1 MPRLALVA
9 PLLFS
14 CVCAAV
20 SVRAQDVANESPAHI
35 SVVDGAAL
43 LERDGRSE
51 SAPASMPLLAG
62 DRVRTQNGR
71 VEILFNEGSTLHLDT
86 NSVVDFQ
93 SDEVIRLLDGRVRL
107 NIVGGANRRVA
118 YRVDAPFAWIEVV
131 RTGEYR
137 ISVYGGAPAI
147 NDGREAEVELAVLR
161 GAADLV
167 NEDGRRSLGA
177 GERAFARAGAAPS
190 VQYVFNSASWDAFDR
205 WSEARRDSR
214 LGVAAEY
221 LPDEVQAYASTFNQ
235 YGSWQNEPTYGYVWY
250 PRARA
255 GWRPYYYGSW
265 TTLRPWGWTWIG
277 SDPWA
282 WPTHHYGRWG
292 FSTGG
297 WFWIPGR
304 TWGPAWVSWAYAPG
318 YVSWCP
324 LGWNNRAVFGFNVG
338 GYGGYRYNHWNGW
351 TVVPHRG
358 FGRGYVNANVINST
372 HIDVRTRNTFVVRDA
387 APDVR
392 GYAVP
397 RASAPIRSVG
407 GPSGAVV
414 NGNTAGN
421 AAAYRGSRTRTA
433 PGTAATADGD
443 STAAFRS
450 RRSSSAPLSG
460 SGYPA
465 PARTPRALPG
475 RQGTVS
481 AVPDGSSGVASD
493 PRSDAATARRAVP
506 RGSGGVAPS
515 TPSESSAAPSRRAPD
530 NRSTPDTYSPGISS
544 RPEVYRAVPRS
555 ERPAARDNDIYAPT
569 PSYGGVPGGV
579 PDRSY
584 RVPSSPSA
592 PSQDAP
598 DRSRAMPRSGSDG
611 GGSPYGYRAP
621 ERSQPAEGSGSRTGP
636 ERSAPGPSGPPPSAA
651 PSQPSGHS
659 SGSGQPS
666 AGSGQGRPSGASGGG
681 ESRSRSGGSV
691 GRAVPRGGRG

>member
-1 MPRLALVA
+1 
-9 PLLFS
+9 
-14 CVCAAV
+14 
-20 SVRAQDVANESPAHI
+20 
-35 SVVDGAAL
+35 
-43 LERDGRSE
+43 
-51 SAPASMPLLAG
+51 
-62 DRVRTQNGR
+62 
-71 VEILFNEGSTLHLDT
+71 
-86 NSVVDFQ
+86 
-93 SDEVIRLLDGRVRL
+93 
-107 NIVGGANRRVA
+107 
-118 YRVDAPFAWIEVV
+118 
-131 RTGEYR
+131 
-137 ISVYGGAPAI
+137 
-147 NDGREAEVELAVLR
+147 
-161 GAADLV
+161 
-167 NEDGRRSLGA
+167 
-177 GERAFARAGAAPS
+177 
-190 VQYVFNSASWDAFDR
+190 
-205 WSEARRDSR
+205 
-214 LGVAAEY
+214 
-221 LPDEVQAYASTFNQ
+221 
-235 YGSWQNEPTYGYVWY
+235 
-250 PRARA
+250 
-255 GWRPYYYGSW
+255 
-265 TTLRPWGWTWIG
+265 
-277 SDPWA
+277 
-282 WPTHHYGRWG
+282 
-292 FSTGG
+292 
-297 WFWIPGR
+297 
-304 TWGPAWVSWAYAPG
+304 
-318 YVSWCP
+318 
-324 LGWNNRAVFGFNVG
+324 
-338 GYGGYRYNHWNGW
+338 
-351 TVVPHRG
+351 
-358 FGRGYVNANVINST
+358 
-372 HIDVRTRNTFVVRDA
+372 
-387 APDVR
+387 
-392 GYAVP
+392 VP

-407 GPSGAVV
+407 SPGGAV
-414 NGNTAGN
+414 GNGN

-433 PGTAATADGD
+433 PGTAATADAD

-465 PARTPRALPG
+465 PARSPRSTSSLQSPG
-475 RQGTVS
+475 RPGTAS
-481 AVPDGSSGVASD
+481 GVPDGGSGVASD
-493 PRSDAATARRAVP
+493 QRSDAVTARRAVP
-506 RGSGGVAPS
+506 RGVAPS
-515 TPSESSAAPSRRAPD
+515 TPSENSVAPSRRAPD